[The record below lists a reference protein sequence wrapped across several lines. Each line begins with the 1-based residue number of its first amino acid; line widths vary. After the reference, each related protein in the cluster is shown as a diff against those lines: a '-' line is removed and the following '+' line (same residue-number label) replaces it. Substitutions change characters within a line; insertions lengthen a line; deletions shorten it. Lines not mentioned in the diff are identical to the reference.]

1 MFVKVISHPTCKMN
15 SKWYNVLLILAKRWL
30 NSTQNLNI
38 WKCFQRRYH
47 VPMGFWQTA
56 CLPHP
61 TFLAGHPTL
70 KCASSSTPLV
80 QFFIGIISDFYRM
93 SPTSYSGPHHFYIFE
108 NLEMK
113 FIVFSSSQKKVWS
126 NISQSCRLFQFNP
139 LLYTYILSV
148 VLVHLWFYR
157 IYSPLNFTVFG
168 SNKIPEA
175 VNCT

>member
-1 MFVKVISHPTCKMN
+1 MQKFHLLCVFVFVKVISHPTWKMI
-15 SKWYNVLLILAKRWL
+15 SKWYDVLLILAKRWL

-108 NLEMK
+108 NYL
-113 FIVFSSSQKKVWS
+113 IG
-126 NISQSCRLFQFNP
+126 
-139 LLYTYILSV
+139 SV
-148 VLVHLWFYR
+148 DQVKHRYDAQNVD
-157 IYSPLNFTVFG
+157 I
-168 SNKIPEA
+168 
-175 VNCT
+175 